1 MSLRVSF
8 AYGLKISN
16 VMSVSQVPGET
27 LYAATSGFSAAMNS
41 VNLTT
46 AILLVKYELKDGG
59 AALTMLVRFT
69 MVGAGGLDSLM
80 RRKKPAVTRKVPL
93 TFISKSFHQSV
104 DEAFSI
110 VSDGLVIDNAGS
122 ALPNKMT

>member
-1 MSLRVSF
+1 
-8 AYGLKISN
+8 
-16 VMSVSQVPGET
+16 
-27 LYAATSGFSAAMNS
+27 MNS

-46 AILLVKYELKDGG
+46 AILLVKYELKDDG

-110 VSDGLVIDNAGS
+110 ASDGLVIDNAGS